1 MRIPTAV
8 VESDAFLADAKA
20 FFTEDER
27 AELVLYIAMNPD
39 AGVIMPETGG
49 VRKLRWGVKGR
60 GKSGGVRVIY
70 YFYDETLPVFMLTV
84 FAKNERAN
92 LSKAERN
99 ALRRY
104 IPVMIAACRSKK

>member
-8 VESDAFLADAKA
+8 IESDAFLADAKS

-39 AGVIMPETGG
+39 AGTVMPETGG
-49 VRKLRWGVKGR
+49 VRKLRWGLQGR
-60 GKSGGVRVIY
+60 GKRGGVRVIY
-70 YFYDETLPVFMLTV
+70 YFHNETLPVFLLNV
-84 FAKNERAN
+84 FAKNEKAN

-104 IPVMIAACRSKK
+104 IPVMIAAYRRKK

>member
-1 MRIPTAV
+1 LRIPTAV
-8 VESDAFLADAKA
+8 IESDAFLADAEA

-70 YFYDETLPVFMLTV
+70 YFHDETLPVFMLNV
-84 FAKNERAN
+84 FAKNEKAN

-104 IPVMIAACRSKK
+104 IPVMIAAYRSKK